1 MRFLNQANHGLR
13 LLFIRRLEQQLVF
26 LRESIVVLLQTF
38 NMGANVALAS
48 STYQPNSR
56 RESIMTETE
65 ESADLPVT
73 LIDPIDMSKLDPDF
87 RNVIKSMPNGE
98 ELAACFACSTCT
110 AACPI
115 ANQWDYKPHQ
125 LIRMILLGMREEV
138 LSSKEI
144 WECLTCFQCQ
154 ERCPQ
159 KVRVT
164 DIFFDCKNLAAE
176 EGKVPENILAL
187 AKELIDKGQLYV
199 VTADWEREDLDL
211 EAEVPGL
218 SIEETKTILKGTR
231 TGKLVSGGE

>member
-1 MRFLNQANHGLR
+1 VQAAFLKLLISAGLFHFP
-13 LLFIRRLEQQLVF
+13 L
-26 LRESIVVLLQTF
+26 
-38 NMGANVALAS
+38 VALPEGIHRS
-48 STYQPNSR
+48 EN
-56 RESIMTETE
+56 IMAETDD
-65 ESADLPVT
+65 SKGPPVT
-73 LIDPIDMSKLDPDF
+73 LVEPIDMSTLDSGF
-87 RNVIKSMPNGE
+87 REEIQSMPDGD

-138 LSSKEI
+138 LSSREI

-176 EGKVPENILAL
+176 EGKIPEAIKGL
-187 AKELIDKGQLYV
+187 AKQLLEQGQLYV
-199 VTADWEREDLDL
+199 ITADWEREDLDL
-211 EAEVPGL
+211 EPELPGL
-218 SIEETKTILKGTR
+218 STEEFKEILKKTR
-231 TGKLVSGGE
+231 TGRLLGGE